1 MGNGVVSDERVKDTG
16 KWKIQPFLDFD
27 SGSGSARELCVL
39 RLCRRRQG
47 FSTDDMEGEN
57 FIGWLVPTENAD
69 TFEQEWSLG
78 TSKLFRSLPAGA
90 RFTFA
95 IWEKKSGEI
104 TVKFKNF

>member
-1 MGNGVVSDERVKDTG
+1 MRGLKTKKSG
-16 KWKIQPFLDFD
+16 KFNRFWTLIQ
-27 SGSGSARELCVL
+27 AAAAQENCVFFGYAGEG
-39 RLCRRRQG
+39 RD

-57 FIGWLVPTENAD
+57 FSGWLVPTENAD